1 MFIVHRTKSAV
12 KLGEE
17 LDESN
22 PYMKC
27 GRNRM
32 INDEVR
38 MSTRAKRQYCLSSSD
53 KMGESLMEA
62 IDLYKIWEKTGSSVH
77 KRLPV
82 IQVV

>member
-1 MFIVHRTKSAV
+1 MFIVHWTKFTV

-27 GRNRM
+27 GRNRV

-38 MSTRAKRQYCLSSSD
+38 VSTRTKWQYCLSSLD

-62 IDLYKIWEKTGSSVH
+62 IDLYKLWKKTGSNVR